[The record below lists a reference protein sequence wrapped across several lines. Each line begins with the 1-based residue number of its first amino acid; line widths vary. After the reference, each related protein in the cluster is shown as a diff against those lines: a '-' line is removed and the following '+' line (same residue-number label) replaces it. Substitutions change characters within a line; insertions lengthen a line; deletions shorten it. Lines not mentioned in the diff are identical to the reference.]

1 MTVAAEDA
9 VNLVAA
15 DAAAEVPAENQAY
28 QHLKATNASVI
39 RYVKVDNPPIQR
51 IIDWTYQQYVPY
63 RSFQQ
68 TLKQDLTGR

>member
-28 QHLKATNASVI
+28 QHLKATNASVTS
-39 RYVKVDNPPIQR
+39 KVAAG
-51 IIDWTYQQYVPY
+51 
-63 RSFQQ
+63 SE
-68 TLKQDLTGR
+68 